1 MKSPLLLIALAVILQ
16 SATARAQTGTFTII
30 NGPGTG
36 AVLNATGGV
45 VNSPGPTIGNLQG
58 GHPGCP
64 GPQFHYHGLL
74 VGAVDPA
81 PGACGWG
88 QINFPMMTGPV
99 IGLPATVPAAPLQV
113 QTRPVAQTPVN
124 LTPSTAASTLAV
136 KFDSPPTDAA
146 FSAAPRTRSITLA
159 ALYLPGLQ
167 QSVADDDAIH
177 AARYSPRPSAR
188 AREFRVG
195 IKLRPHAEPIPR
207 SREPVPP
214 RRPSIS
220 QTEAPA
226 PVPAWESIQLTG
238 PEAKPTLQS
247 GDLP

>member
-1 MKSPLLLIALAVILQ
+1 MKPHLLLVALAVILQ
-16 SATARAQTGTFTII
+16 SGTARAQTGAFTII

-36 AVLNATGGV
+36 AVLNATAGV

-64 GPQFHYHGLL
+64 GPLFHYHGLL
-74 VGAVDPA
+74 VGAADPA

-88 QINFPMMTGPV
+88 QINFPMMPGPV
-99 IGLPATVPAAPLQV
+99 IGLPATVPAVPLQM
-113 QTRPVAQTPVN
+113 QTSRAPEMSPN
-124 LTPSTAASTLAV
+124 LAPSTAAGTLAV
-136 KFDSPPTDAA
+136 KFGSPPTDPA
-146 FSAAPRTRSITLA
+146 FAAAPRARSITLA

-177 AARYSPRPSAR
+177 AARYSPRPSSR
-188 AREFRVG
+188 AREFRAG
-195 IKLRPHAEPIPR
+195 IKLRPHAEPILR

-220 QTEAPA
+220 QTEAPT
-226 PVPAWESIQLTG
+226 PVPTWENIQLTG
-238 PEAKPTLQS
+238 PEAKPTLHS